1 MKITQKTSYF
11 SRAIHAGR
19 KNFCLNF
26 RLVLR
31 FPFAKNLAT
40 VQLRD
45 KRIKI
50 YSLNSSRTR
59 LQPDSD

>member
-31 FPFAKNLAT
+31 FPFAK
-40 VQLRD
+40 
-45 KRIKI
+45 K
-50 YSLNSSRTR
+50 SSHSAAQR
-59 LQPDSD
+59 

>member
-1 MKITQKTSYF
+1 MKIAHPILVGLF
-11 SRAIHAGR
+11 MLEE
-19 KNFCLNF
+19 KNFCLDF

-50 YSLNSSRTR
+50 YALNSSRTR